1 MPRGKRKSIAD
12 RIAEQEPIV
21 STLQSRLE
29 QENEVLKDLFREKK
43 EAEVSLLYDSI
54 METDISVTEAAIKR
68 Q

>member
-29 QENEVLKDLFREKK
+29 QENEVLNDLFREKK